1 MWTTSESTRKE
12 SGRTMDALRERT
24 LVGLFVLVAGALF
37 LGTMVVI
44 SGGLGGATVSHRAYF
59 KFAGGV
65 QAGAPVRYG
74 GMTVGRVKRV
84 RVDPGNS
91 TRIEI
96 DLTVNRDAPL
106 KADSI
111 AKISTLGPLTDNYI
125 EISTGSEH
133 AALAEPGSALLSTE
147 AFGLPQ
153 LGDAA
158 QAMIPDVQRALQRL
172 NQNLDGLQVTLSRAN
187 DLLNDHNR
195 ANVGESLSGL
205 QRMIAEVRPKANAS
219 LDNLNGMLTET
230 RPKVAASLSN
240 VQELTTRMGPLL
252 DSLNAA
258 TARADATLGHV
269 DSALM
274 ENRPDIRTAVTSLR
288 DTLAKSTAVL
298 NELSRTLNGNS
309 DNIDELLDNIRMTTE
324 NLRSLTETLTHSPA
338 SLIRGIKATDRKPGE
353 VSK

>member
-1 MWTTSESTRKE
+1 
-12 SGRTMDALRERT
+12 MDAVRERT
-24 LVGLFVLVAGALF
+24 LVGLFVLIAGGLL
-37 LGTMVVI
+37 LGTIVVI

-74 GMTVGRVKRV
+74 GMLVGKVQRV

-96 DLTVNRDAPL
+96 DVTVRRDAPL
-106 KADSI
+106 KTDSV

-125 EISTGSEH
+125 EISTGSER
-133 AALAEPGSALLSTE
+133 AALAEPGSALLSAE

-158 QAMIPDVQRALQRL
+158 QAMIPDVQRALQKL

-195 ANVGESLSGL
+195 ENIAGTLNGL
-205 QRMIAEVRPKANAS
+205 EHMVAEVRPKANES
-219 LDNLNGMLTET
+219 LDNLNGILTET

-240 VQELTTRMGPLL
+240 VQELTTRLGPLL
-252 DSLNAA
+252 DSVSTT
-258 TARADATLGHV
+258 TARANDTLGHV
-269 DSALM
+269 DSTLM
-274 ENRPDIRTAVTSLR
+274 ENRPDIRAAVTSLR
-288 DTLAKSTAVL
+288 DTLAKSTGLL
-298 NELSRTLNGNS
+298 NQLNQTLDQNAG
-309 DNIDELLDNIRMTTE
+309 NIDDLMDNIRMTTE
-324 NLRSLTETLTHSPA
+324 NLRTLTETLMHSPA
-338 SLIRGIKATDRKPGE
+338 SLIRGIRVPDRKPGDDR
-353 VSK
+353 K